1 MSACSTCA
9 TCGSTS
15 LPCGCYAGTQVL
27 TPVPIFNRPGL
38 PALDWRVGSHGSFL
52 ATMKARLSTV
62 AVAGVGADSQTEQTF
77 RPLRALSTRDSS
89 DFSIALLDSWATVAD
104 LLSFYT
110 ERIANEGYLRTA
122 TERRSVLELARL
134 VGYTLR
140 PGVAAGVYLAY
151 TLDDNQID
159 PTTIAAGARAQSLPG
174 PGETAQSFETSEDLA
189 ARREWNNLQVRLQ
202 RPQNIAL
209 ATALQVGSVVVSN
222 TVNGLRPGDPLL
234 LLFSSDGSLAALR
247 NVRNVR
253 ATAGPGSD
261 GCSTIT
267 LDPVAPELA
276 ATMALL
282 LRLVSL
288 LHPHLAGADGA
299 TGRAIERA
307 QELQQLAL
315 LDHDTDPA
323 SWAGDMVHAADGSIA
338 APVLA
343 LIGGFAVAVQEQLKT
358 VGGAGQPVLSNPD
371 QFVTGL
377 LAERVPQVANSLRL
391 RRDLGLAFR
400 PGADTAPQLLL
411 KFAPA
416 LQDSY
421 YTAWAGANVNA
432 AQPAL
437 LGVYVLRSSGALFG
451 AGVSRQAFYQDG
463 NLQPQGTWPEWTLDG
478 ERKDGLYLDQLH
490 AAIAAPG
497 YAVVSRLDGREP
509 VNQVLP
515 IKKAT
520 TAQRAAYGIS
530 GKTTQLIFARDWWDA
545 NAQQDMNVLRST
557 LVWAQSERLDLV
569 QEPIT
574 NPVSGQEI
582 ELGALHKELTS
593 GRWLILSGE
602 RADIPGV
609 QGVRAAELMMISGLV
624 HSFDATLPGDT
635 THTVLTLA
643 TATAFTYK
651 RDTLVIYGNVVQ
663 ASHGETHD
671 ELLGS
676 GDATATQQAFVLKQ
690 PPLTFISAATVAG
703 AHSTL
708 AVYADDVQW
717 QETPS
722 LSRLGAKDRGYISST
737 DDSGATR
744 VIFGDGAHGARL
756 PTGVQNVRAI
766 YRSGI
771 GAPGNVRAE
780 QISLLATRPLGVKAV
795 INPLRASG
803 GADREDRDLARQN
816 APLAVMA
823 LERLVSVQDYADFTR
838 TFAGIDKA
846 LATRTSDGRHELV
859 YLTIA
864 GAADAPIDKTSA
876 LYRNLLAALQSLGD
890 PDLPLRVDVRE
901 LRALVLS
908 AGVALQPGYRWEPVA
923 SAVRARL
930 LDEFGFARRALGQ
943 TARLAEVIAGIQSV
957 RGVAYVD
964 VDVFTSIAEKTSG
977 GRGPRQ
983 LVTQGDITQQI
994 AVALHGES
1002 EFNCADRANRADR
1015 PGDVPAFAG
1024 GTFRG
1029 QLRPAELAI
1038 FTPAVADTL
1047 ILNPL

>member
-1 MSACSTCA
+1 MSACS

-15 LPCGCYAGTQVL
+15 LPCGCCAGTQVL
-27 TPVPIFNRPGL
+27 TPALIFNRPGL
-38 PALDWRVGSHGSFL
+38 PALDWRVGSHGSFF
-52 ATMKARLSTV
+52 ATMKARLATV
-62 AVAGVGADSQTEQTF
+62 EVPGVAADGQTEQTF
-77 RPLRALSTRDSS
+77 HPLRALSTRDSS
-89 DFSIALLDSWATVAD
+89 DFSIALLDSWASVAD

-140 PGVAAGVYLAY
+140 PGVAASVYLAY
-151 TLDDNQID
+151 TLDDNQSD

-202 RPQNIAL
+202 QPQNISL

-247 NVRNVR
+247 TVR

-261 GCSTIT
+261 GRSTIT
-267 LDPVAPELA
+267 LDPVTPALA
-276 ATMALL
+276 ATVALL

-288 LHPHLAGADGA
+288 LQPHLAGADGA

-323 SWAGDMVHAADGSIA
+323 SWAADMVHAADGTIA

-343 LIGGFAVAVQEQLKT
+343 LIGGFAVAVQHQLET
-358 VGGAGQPVLSNPD
+358 LGGAGQPVLSNPD

-391 RRDLGLAFR
+391 RRDLGRAFR

-437 LGVYVLRSSGALFG
+437 RGVYALRSNGALFG
-451 AGVSRQAFYQDG
+451 AGVSRQAFYKDG
-463 NLQPQGTWPEWTLDG
+463 NLQPQGSWPEWPLDG
-478 ERKDGLYLDQLH
+478 ERKDGLFLDQLH

-497 YAVVSRLDGREP
+497 YAVVSRLDGREA

-520 TAQRAAYGIS
+520 TAQRTAYGIS
-530 GKTTQLIFARDWWDA
+530 GKTTQLIFTRDWWAA

-569 QEPIT
+569 EEPIT
-574 NPVSGQEI
+574 KPVSGQKI
-582 ELGALHKELTS
+582 ELAALHKELTS
-593 GRWLILSGE
+593 GRWVILSGE
-602 RADIPGV
+602 RADVPGV
-609 QGVRAAELMMISGLV
+609 QGVRAAELMMIAGLV
-624 HSFDATLPGDT
+624 HGFDATLPGDT
-635 THTVLTLA
+635 THTELTLA

-651 RDTLVIYGNVVQ
+651 RDTLVVYGNVVQ

-690 PPLTFISAATVAG
+690 PPLTFVSAATVAG
-703 AHSTL
+703 AKSTL
-708 AVYADDVQW
+708 ALYADDMQW

-722 LSRLGAKDRGYISST
+722 LAWLGPKDRGYISST
-737 DDSGATR
+737 DDSGATS

-756 PTGVQNVRAI
+756 PTGVQNVHAI

-780 QISLLATRPLGVKAV
+780 QISLLASRPLGVKAV

-823 LERLVSVQDYADFTR
+823 LDRLVSVQDYADFTR
-838 TFAGIDKA
+838 TFAGIAKA

-908 AGVALQPGYRWEPVA
+908 AGVALLPGYRWEPVVT
-923 SAVRARL
+923 AVRARL
-930 LDEFGFARRALGQ
+930 LDEFGFGHRALGQ

-964 VDVFTSIAEKTSG
+964 VDVFTSIAEKTSVG
-977 GRGPRQ
+977 GGPRR
-983 LVTQGDITQQI
+983 LVTQDNIAQQI

-1002 EFNCADRANRADR
+1002 EFSSARRNRPDL

-1029 QLRPAELAI
+1029 QLRPAELVI